1 MPRARVTLLIFLSIL
16 FCGCN
21 DVTERQKALMSDANT
36 LIIRD
41 TEITKQWVNE
51 FAKVFTVENRA
62 KFPSNREFFRT
73 HAAQIIN
80 LVDESSSLNNSA
92 ADKYEQ
98 AAALSSNEQER
109 RGMQSFASSFRKSV
123 EANGIVKSQMQ
134 MVSDETVIDAKTF
147 EEKIVHSWRLIEQK
161 QRESS
166 RDMQEGKRLLGL

>member
-1 MPRARVTLLIFLSIL
+1 MPVARVTLLIFLSIL
-16 FCGCN
+16 FCGCK

-73 HAAQIIN
+73 HAAQIIT

>member
-1 MPRARVTLLIFLSIL
+1 MPGARVTLLIFLSIL

-21 DVTERQKALMSDANT
+21 DITERQKALMSDANT

-41 TEITKQWVNE
+41 TEVTKRWVNE

-62 KFPSNREFFRT
+62 KFPSNRDFFRT

-98 AAALSSNEQER
+98 AAALSSNEQQR

-134 MVSDETVIDAKTF
+134 MVSDETVVDAKTF

-161 QRESS
+161 QRESEQ
-166 RDMQEGKRLLGL
+166 DMKEGRQLLGW